1 LESAPAGGQGR
12 RVTVVRDALAQRRQ
26 RDTKKNELKPHLNKT
41 WCIGSVNAAFLAQM
55 ESLLWLYS
63 LPVDSRFPV
72 VCFDERPCFLIGD
85 TVAAL
90 ALKAGSARREHY
102 EYEKNGSCALL
113 AAIEPKTGKRLAQVY
128 DQRRKREYA
137 LFLKELAAQY
147 PEAEK
152 IRLVQ
157 DNLNTHN
164 LSSLYET
171 FTAQEAFAL
180 GQRFELYYTPKKAS
194 WLNMIEIEF
203 SAIAR
208 QCLQRRIASKAEL
221 EREVLSLVKERAAKA
236 IKIEWQFSLASARTK
251 LNRHYESVHAENIKY
266 KAT

>member
-1 LESAPAGGQGR
+1 MRGR
-12 RVTVVRDALAQRRQ
+12 LAQRRQ
-26 RDTKKNELKPHLNKT
+26 RDTEKNELKPHLKKT

-55 ESLLWLYS
+55 ERLLWLYS
-63 LPVDSRFPV
+63 LPLNARFPV
-72 VCFDERPCFLIGD
+72 VCFDERPCFLIGE

-102 EYEKNGSCALL
+102 EYEKHGSCALL
-113 AAIEPKTGKRLAQVY
+113 AAIEPQTGQRLAQVY
-128 DQRRKREYA
+128 DRRCKREYA

-147 PEAEK
+147 PQAEK

-164 LSSLYET
+164 TSSLYET
-171 FTAQEAFAL
+171 FAAQEAFAL
-180 GQRFELYYTPKKAS
+180 AQRFEFYYTPKKAS

-236 IKIEWQFSLASARTK
+236 IKIEWQFSIQAARTK
-251 LNRHYESVHAENIKY
+251 LNRHYEQVQADNVRY